1 MPSIAMTT
9 PTDVLE
15 VKGGSTT
22 LIWIPDS
29 RLAVLRYDPGTTLR
43 AADGVFLAQ
52 TLTRCIAE
60 SGESGEHFGVL
71 ADYTNGRATDA
82 EYRAEAREFF
92 QAHRDTACVAIF
104 NASAVIRI
112 AAELFRVATGIR
124 LKALSDEVAARSWLR
139 SMGIGA

>member
-9 PTDVLE
+9 PTDTLE

-22 LIWIPDS
+22 LIWVPDS
-29 RLAVLRYDPGTTLR
+29 RLAVLRYDPGTTLK
-43 AADGVFLAQ
+43 AADGVFLAE
-52 TLTRCIAE
+52 TLSRCIAE
-60 SGESGEHFGVL
+60 SDEPFGVL

-92 QAHRDTACVAIF
+92 QAHLDTACVAIF

-112 AAELFRVATGIR
+112 AAELFRVAIGIR
-124 LKALSDEVAARSWLR
+124 LKALPDEAAARSWLR

>member
-1 MPSIAMTT
+1 MTT
-9 PTDVLE
+9 PTDILE
-15 VKGGSTT
+15 VKGGATT
-22 LIWIPDS
+22 LIWIPGS
-29 RLAVLRYDPGTTLR
+29 RLAVLHYDPGTILR
-43 AADGVFLAQ
+43 AADGVFLAE
-52 TLTRCIAE
+52 TLSRCVA
-60 SGESGEHFGVL
+60 ESGEHFGVL

-112 AAELFRVATGIR
+112 AAELFRVATGIH
-124 LKALSDEVAARSWLR
+124 LKALPDEAAARSWLR

>member
-1 MPSIAMTT
+1 MPT
-9 PTDVLE
+9 PTEILE

-22 LIWIPDS
+22 LIWIPHS
-29 RLAVLRYDPGTTLR
+29 RLAILGYEPGTTLR
-43 AADGVFLAQ
+43 VADGRFLAE

-60 SGESGEHFGVL
+60 SGEQFGVL

-124 LKALSDEVAARSWLR
+124 LKALPDEAAARSWLR

>member
-1 MPSIAMTT
+1 MTT
-9 PTDVLE
+9 PPDILE

-22 LIWIPDS
+22 LIWIPGS
-29 RLAVLRYDPGTTLR
+29 RLAILRYDLGTTLR
-43 AADGVFLAQ
+43 AADGVFLAE

-60 SGESGEHFGVL
+60 SGERFGVL

-112 AAELFRVATGIR
+112 AAELFRVATGIH
-124 LKALSDEVAARSWLR
+124 LKALPDEAAARSWLR